1 MHERAGLITAGMAKD
16 ICSEIRGTI
25 TDLRQGQ
32 GTYIGNPLTGQR
44 IYTPPTGR
52 AVLENKLQ
60 NWEVF
65 VNSDTDLDP
74 LVQMAIAHYQFEAI
88 HPFDDGNG
96 RTGRILNVLML
107 VAK

>member
-52 AVLENKLQ
+52 AYPVHECPSGIRRRYVKLLYT
-60 NWEVF
+60 F
-65 VNSDTDLDP
+65 
-74 LVQMAIAHYQFEAI
+74 F
-88 HPFDDGNG
+88 
-96 RTGRILNVLML
+96 
-107 VAK
+107 